1 MAGAKDFA
9 AVNTKISG
17 LSKNLLTN
25 KDYQQILSMSQPEIL
40 DFLKKKEF
48 IESTDFQE
56 LDYLSV
62 HLKRVLIQKMRA
74 MGYFLG
80 NRYKTL
86 MDLIIDRYEIDDVKK
101 AIRNIYNKNMDIS
114 KDSFVIRPDFFKKV
128 VEKGN
133 VIDFIDSLSEESYY
147 SYLRNY
153 KEIEDEKLLFY
164 LEMSLD
170 RFHYSDIFKFC
181 EKLDKGSRK
190 KAKELF
196 GTIIDLKNL
205 VWIYRAKK
213 FYNVQ
218 DTLIYNYSIFR
229 GLKFG
234 PEELLK
240 LSRMDLDSFV
250 DSIFKTDYGF
260 LFSGNKNTD
269 LYMSLEMDRFLYD
282 RFYDYL
288 RGNGFNIGKVLGY
301 ILIYEFQIK
310 DIMVIMQGKEFKME
324 EETLEGYLIGN
335 GERRLK

>member
-1 MAGAKDFA
+1 MAGAKDFS

-17 LSKNLLTN
+17 LSKNLLTY
-25 KDYQQILSMSQPEIL
+25 KDYQSILNMSPREIL
-40 DFLKKKEF
+40 DLLKKKEF

-101 AIRNIYNKNMDIS
+101 AIRNIFNRNMDIS
-114 KDSFVIRPDFFKKV
+114 EESFVIRTDFFKKV
-128 VEKGN
+128 IEKTSI
-133 VIDFIDSLSEESYY
+133 IDFIDSLSEESYY

-181 EKLDKGSRK
+181 EKLDKKSSQ
-190 KAKELF
+190 KAKSLF

-213 FYNVQ
+213 FYQV
-218 DTLIYNYSIFR
+218 DDMLIYNYSIFR

-250 DSIFKTDYGF
+250 DSIFKMDYGF
-260 LFSGNKNTD
+260 LFGEDKSSD
-269 LYMSLEMDRFLYD
+269 LYMSLEIDRFLYD
-282 RFYDYL
+282 RFDDYL
-288 RGNGFNIGKVLGY
+288 KSNGFHIGKVLGY
-301 ILIYEFQIK
+301 ILVYEFQIK
-310 DIMVIMQGKEFKME
+310 DIMVIMQGKELNME
-324 EETLEGYLIGN
+324 EESLEDYLIGY
-335 GERRLK
+335 GERRFI